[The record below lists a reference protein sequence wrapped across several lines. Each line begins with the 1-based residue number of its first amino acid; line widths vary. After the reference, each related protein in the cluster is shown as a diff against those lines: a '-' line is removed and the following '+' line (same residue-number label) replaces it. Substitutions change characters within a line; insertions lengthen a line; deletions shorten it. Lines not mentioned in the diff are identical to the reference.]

1 MKNINSILSY
11 IPIPNNSDFSI
22 YNLPYGVYSLEN
34 ESIKRIGVAIG
45 EHILDLQ
52 FCQNMDFF
60 HDLDFDKTVF
70 YASNLNPLMS
80 LGRTQNR
87 EIRQRIQHIL
97 SEDFIEKSLVENFGL
112 VSQKNVKMH
121 LPVQIGDYTDFYS
134 SIDHASN
141 VGKMFRDPH
150 NALLPNWRH
159 LPVAYH
165 GRASSIFISG
175 TNFHRPKGQILSEN
189 GQTPIFSATKA
200 LDFELEIATIIGTNS
215 EIGKPVNTSES
226 EDYVFG
232 FVLFND
238 WSARDIQRWE
248 YQPLGPFLGKNF
260 FSSISP
266 WVVTIDALEL
276 FRVVSPEQN
285 PPVLEYLRTEGLRNF
300 DINLEVSIQPKGGEE
315 TIVCNNN
322 FKEMYWNVA
331 QQIAHHTVNGCNL
344 NTGDLLAS
352 GTISGSEPMTYGS
365 LLELSEN
372 GNKPFSLSDGSKRT
386 FLENNDTV
394 IMRGWAERDGIRVGF
409 GELMNTIIA
418 TT

>member
-1 MKNINSILSY
+1 VKINSY
-11 IPIPNNSDFSI
+11 IPIPNNSDFTI
-22 YNLPYGVYSLEN
+22 HNLPYGIYSTEN
-34 ESIKRIGVAIG
+34 DATKRIGVAIG

-52 FCQNMDFF
+52 LCQNMDFF
-60 HDLDFDKTVF
+60 YDLEFDKKVF
-70 YASNLNPLMS
+70 FAEKLNPLMA
-80 LGRTQNR
+80 LGKIQNQIIR
-87 EIRQRIQHIL
+87 ERIQYIL
-97 SEDFIEKSLVENFGL
+97 SKNFQEKSLVTEFCL
-112 VSQKNVKMH
+112 VKQSEATMH
-121 LPVQIGDYTDFYS
+121 LPFQIGDYTDFYS

-141 VGKMFRDPH
+141 VGKMFRDPE
-150 NALLPNWRH
+150 NPLLPNWRH

-165 GRASSIFISG
+165 GRVSSIYISG
-175 TNFHRPKGQILSEN
+175 TDFHRPKGQILSEDA
-189 GQTPIFSATKA
+189 QTPIFSATKA
-200 LDFELEIATIIGTNS
+200 LDFELEIATIISTNS
-215 EIGKPVNTSES
+215 AIGKPINTSES

-266 WVVTIDALEL
+266 WVVTLDALAP
-276 FRVVSPEQN
+276 FRVPSPEQN
-285 PPVLEYLRTEGLRNF
+285 PPVLPYLQTSGLRNF
-300 DINLEVSIQPKGGEE
+300 DINLEVAIQPKNGQE
-315 TIVCNNN
+315 TVVCQTN

-372 GNKPFSLSDGSKRT
+372 GKKFFKLSDGTNRT
-386 FLENNDTV
+386 FLEDDDTV
-394 IMRGWAERDGIRVGF
+394 IMRGWAEKDGIRVGF
-409 GELMNTIIA
+409 GDLRNSVRCSILDA
-418 TT
+418 

>member
-1 MKNINSILSY
+1 MLNSY
-11 IPIPNNSDFSI
+11 IPIPENSDFTI
-22 YNLPYGVYSLEN
+22 HNLPYGVYSTEN
-34 ESIKRIGVAIG
+34 DDKKRIGVAIG

-52 FCQNMDFF
+52 FCQIMDFF
-60 HDLDFDKTVF
+60 HDLSFDKNVF
-70 YASNLNPLMS
+70 FSENLNSLMA
-80 LGRTQNR
+80 LGKAQNQI
-87 EIRQRIQHIL
+87 IRKRIQYIL
-97 SEDFIEKSLVENFGL
+97 SEDFKEQSLVTEFCL
-112 VSQKNVKMH
+112 VNQKVATMH

-141 VGKMFRDPH
+141 VGKMFRDPE
-150 NALLPNWRH
+150 NPLLPNWRH

-175 TNFHRPKGQILSEN
+175 TDFHRPKGQILSDY
-189 GQTPIFSATKA
+189 GKSPIFSATKA
-200 LDFELEIATIIGTNS
+200 LDFELEMATIIGTNS
-215 EIGKPVNTSES
+215 EIGKPINTSES

-266 WVVTIDALEL
+266 WVVVLEALEPY
-276 FRVVSPEQN
+276 RMQSPEQN
-285 PPVLEYLRTEGLRNF
+285 PPVLPYLQTTGLRNF
-300 DINLEVSIQPKGGEE
+300 DINLEVAIQPKDGQE
-315 TIVCNNN
+315 TVVCQTN

-344 NTGDLLAS
+344 KTGDLLAS

-365 LLELSEN
+365 LLEFSEN
-372 GNKPFSLSDGSKRT
+372 GKKPFELSDGTYRT
-386 FLENNDTV
+386 FLEDNDTV
-394 IMRGWAERDGIRVGF
+394 IMKGWAEKDGIRVGF
-409 GELMNTIIA
+409 GQLRNTILSSMFDV
-418 TT
+418 

>member
-11 IPIPNNSDFSI
+11 IPIPKDSDFSI